1 MKNGSARRN
10 DAIGPGGESI
20 ELTWPGCPRGNE
32 NDRPVLHLRRG
43 WQGSASLLLWD
54 AEGKPHWVLIKSR
67 LTRLLLVLARA
78 WEEDRHLPGQF
89 QGFRSAE
96 QIAAQMQNFTGNPGR
111 LSGNAVRRY
120 VYLVRMEIR
129 KSQIE
134 STHVARYGAKK
145 GGLIE
150 TERKVGYRI
159 GPCGMEVVVVDPNGQ
174 PPAYPA

>member
-1 MKNGSARRN
+1 M
-10 DAIGPGGESI
+10 
-20 ELTWPGCPRGNE
+20 
-32 NDRPVLHLRRG
+32 
-43 WQGSASLLLWD
+43 
-54 AEGKPHWVLIKSR
+54 R

-78 WEEDRHLPGQF
+78 REEDRDIPMQF
-89 QGFRSAE
+89 RGFRSAE
-96 QIAAQMQNFTGNPGR
+96 QIADRMQNFPGNPGR
-111 LSGNAVRRY
+111 LSSHAVRRY
-120 VYLVRMEIR
+120 VYLVRVEIR
-129 KSQIE
+129 ESEIE